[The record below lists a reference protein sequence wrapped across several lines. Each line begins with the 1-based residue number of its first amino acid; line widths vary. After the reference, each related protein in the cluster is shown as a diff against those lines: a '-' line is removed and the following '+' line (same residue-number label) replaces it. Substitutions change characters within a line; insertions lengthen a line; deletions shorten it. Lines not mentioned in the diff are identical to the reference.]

1 MNELSTQGI
10 DSARAVLT
18 DKQRKDAVL
27 SSDGAQA
34 PVAKAGQGDGK
45 NLPSESPSLDSTKQ
59 TPAQDSAQEVDQAV
73 AKLNDYVQSLQR
85 DLQFSVDD
93 STGKQV
99 VQVLD
104 RSTDTVVRQIPNDV
118 ALRLARNLSEPQG
131 SVNGYGEAA
140 DIRQLDLVNTRI

>member
-10 DSARAVLT
+10 ESTRAVLT

-45 NLPSESPSLDSTKQ
+45 SLPSESPSLDSTKQ
-59 TPAQDSAQEVDQAV
+59 AREQESTQEVDQAV

-93 STGKQV
+93 STGKPV

-104 RSTDTVVRQIPNDV
+104 RSTETVVRQIPSDV
-118 ALRLARNLSEPQG
+118 ALRLARNLSEPQA
-131 SVNGYGEAA
+131 SVDGYGETAEV
-140 DIRQLDLVNTRI
+140 RQLDLVNTRI